1 MTNTIDTPDFAS
13 MDIGKL
19 RQYASHLRVAIPKT
33 ATKKDIIEAI
43 SVKLAGRTTPVLA
56 DDSTKVKPGHAK
68 ILILEDPTPEAS
80 NFPVYL
86 NCNGYVCTI
95 PRGKEVIV
103 PMRVVRTL
111 QDATVVRMKQSMTV
125 DQYGRE
131 VFKNTSVRV
140 PSYPFQILEMT
151 PGPEPLTP
159 FEIAKEKTMGPRRR
173 YRDMFGRW
181 PRPRELTRAIEQ
193 KLISLEQGEEL
204 TEAAQASI
212 EV

>member
-1 MTNTIDTPDFAS
+1 MSNTIDTPDFAS

-33 ATKKDIIEAI
+33 ATKKDILEAI
-43 SVKLAGRTTPVLA
+43 NAKLAGRTTPVLA
-56 DDSTKVKPGHAK
+56 DDSTTVKPGHAK
-68 ILILEDPTPEAS
+68 ILIIEDPTPEAS

-111 QDATVVRMKQSMTV
+111 QDATVLRRKQSMTV
-125 DQYGRE
+125 DQHGRE
-131 VFKNTSVRV
+131 IFKDTTVRV

-151 PGPEPLTP
+151 PGPEPLTA

-193 KLISLEQGEEL
+193 KLISLEKGEEL

>member
-1 MTNTIDTPDFAS
+1 MSNLIETPDFAS

-19 RQYASHLRVAIPKT
+19 RQYASHLRIAIPKT
-33 ATKKDIIEAI
+33 ATKKDIIAAI
-43 SVKLAGRTTPVLA
+43 DAKLQGRTTAILA
-56 DDSTKVKPGHAK
+56 DNETQLKPGHAK
-68 ILILEDPTPEAS
+68 IMILEDPTPGSS

-86 NCNGYVCTI
+86 NCNGYTCTI

-111 QDATVVRMKQSMTV
+111 QDATVVRTKQSMVV
-125 DQYGRE
+125 DNHGRE
-131 VFKNTSVRV
+131 IFQNTNVRV
-140 PSYPFQILEMT
+140 PSYPFQILEMRG
-151 PGPEPLTP
+151 GPEPMTP
-159 FEIAKEKTMGPRRR
+159 LEIAKEKTMGPRRR

-193 KLISLEQGEEL
+193 KLISLESGEEL

-212 EV
+212 EN